1 MIQSV
6 FCIAIYIFLA
16 FILLFQVKR
25 NDIPKKD
32 DLFFSLNSLRGIF
45 ALEIV
50 IGHCVRYESCPLTP
64 LGNFMLISVG
74 YFFFVSGYGLARSY
88 HTKPG
93 YLDSFLKHRI
103 FRLLIL
109 AIEALIIVTLIA
121 YISPIDTDFKNIPTD
136 PLIFAKSA
144 LVRTNWY
151 MRELMLLYICFF
163 IVFRFVKKHRVSLL
177 CTFIV
182 IICAI
187 LYMNGYT
194 RCWFASIICFPMG
207 IVFCENIDLIMDRL
221 KNLSG
226 KLIALFFTGLGLI
239 FSLLNYP
246 QLTGQPF
253 EVTEMIYAFANNI
266 LCIGFILLLITIL
279 IYLKP
284 GNKILSLFTSIATP
298 MYLFQFIFVAIAEK
312 ADMSY
317 PVKTLFVLG
326 TDIALSYILKKASE
340 LVSQKLH

>member
-6 FCIAIYIFLA
+6 FCTAIYIFLA
-16 FILLFQVKR
+16 FILLFQIKR
-25 NDIPKKD
+25 TDIQKRD
-32 DLFFSLNSLRGIF
+32 ELFFSLNSLRGIF

-50 IGHCVRYESCPLTP
+50 LGHCVRYESCPLTP

-93 YLDSFLKHRI
+93 YMDIFIKHRI
-103 FRLLIL
+103 LKLLIL

-121 YISPIDTDFKNIPTD
+121 YISPVITDFKDIPTD

-163 IVFRFVKKHRVSLL
+163 IVFRFVKKYRIALL
-177 CTFIV
+177 FTFIV

-187 LYMNGYT
+187 LYMTGYT
-194 RCWFASIICFPMG
+194 RCWFASIICFPLG
-207 IVFCENIDLIMDRL
+207 IVFYENIDLILDRL
-221 KNLSG
+221 KTVSG
-226 KLIALFFTGLGLI
+226 KLITVFFTGLGLML
-239 FSLLNYP
+239 SLLNYP
-246 QLTGQPF
+246 QLTGQSF
-253 EVTEMIYAFANNI
+253 EVTEMMYALSNNI
-266 LCIGFILLLITIL
+266 LCIGFILLLIMIL

-284 GNKILSLFTSIATP
+284 GNRILSFFTSIATP

-317 PVKTLFVLG
+317 PVKTLFVLC
-326 TDIALSYILKKASE
+326 TDIALSYVLKKASE